1 MAVAQKLDLYKLHK
15 SEYVTP
21 KKPVFIDT
29 KAAKYLTIQ
38 GKGEPGG
45 AEFQAQVGAL
55 HGVAYTLKFAS
66 KFAGRDYRVCHLEGL
81 WMGPKGWDISQPPPK
96 EWRWKLLIRVP
107 DFTTEEQ
114 VKQAIAELKKKGKAP
129 AAPKVKLA
137 TIDEGRCVQMLHVGP
152 YSEEVKTVEQMMA
165 AAQDQGLKVRGPHH
179 EIYLSDPRMVAP
191 ERLRTIL
198 RYSVA

>member
-55 HGVAYTLKFAS
+55 YGVAYTLKFAS

-81 WMGPKGWDISQPPPK
+81 WMGLKGWDISQPPPK
-96 EWRWKLLIRVP
+96 EWRWL
-107 DFTTEEQ
+107 
-114 VKQAIAELKKKGKAP
+114 
-129 AAPKVKLA
+129 
-137 TIDEGRCVQMLHVGP
+137 
-152 YSEEVKTVEQMMA
+152 
-165 AAQDQGLKVRGPHH
+165 
-179 EIYLSDPRMVAP
+179 
-191 ERLRTIL
+191 
-198 RYSVA
+198 